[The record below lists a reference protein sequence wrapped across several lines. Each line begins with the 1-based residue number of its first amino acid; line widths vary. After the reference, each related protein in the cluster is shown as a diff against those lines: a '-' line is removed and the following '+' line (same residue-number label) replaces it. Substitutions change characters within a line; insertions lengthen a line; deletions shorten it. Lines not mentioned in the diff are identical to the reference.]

1 MIEFIVAVD
10 PRPDTKA
17 RHFVSVAQALG
28 RGLVRP
34 WCHARK
40 RDRFSA
46 HPKPQKFPDRLGLL
60 RHVALPS
67 THFFPRRAKNL
78 FGFEYLIAPYTIAH
92 LKLSQYLRDQQHP
105 IKANE
110 RLQVFLTNTLEPV
123 QPQANF
129 LVPAVNAEVEAA
141 QAIKEQPILV
151 ITGNPPYSGH
161 SKNKGPWI
169 TAQIAKYREG

>member
-17 RHFVSVAQALG
+17 KHFVSVAQALG

-67 THFFPRRAKNL
+67 THFFPRRAINSLVNFQTLLIGSYGVVPFAMKVMRKYVNSGKL
-78 FGFEYLIAPYTIAH
+78 RIGDFGSLGI
-92 LKLSQYLRDQQHP
+92 
-105 IKANE
+105 
-110 RLQVFLTNTLEPV
+110 
-123 QPQANF
+123 F
-129 LVPAVNAEVEAA
+129 LVVEFSAHSQARLGSRSGNEFDDCAKAA
-141 QAIKEQPILV
+141 QWFAAPVDADERKKSMLDFV
-151 ITGNPPYSGH
+151 
-161 SKNKGPWI
+161 
-169 TAQIAKYREG
+169 

>member
-17 RHFVSVAQALG
+17 KHFVSVAQALG

-67 THFFPRRAKNL
+67 THFFPRRA
-78 FGFEYLIAPYTIAH
+78 LIHWSFLAGQRSKFT
-92 LKLSQYLRDQQHP
+92 RRP
-105 IKANE
+105 IDRSRGRPGKSAARE
-110 RLQVFLTNTLEPV
+110 RLRATHPSHGRLGHHPDHQ
-123 QPQANF
+123 
-129 LVPAVNAEVEAA
+129 
-141 QAIKEQPILV
+141 II
-151 ITGNPPYSGH
+151 ITIDCE
-161 SKNKGPWI
+161 WI
-169 TAQIAKYREG
+169 ASPGSA